1 MSDSHLPPLS
11 SDGVFSVSASSTIN
25 APPEK
30 VWAILLDFASY
41 NEWNAFVRGQVV
53 TDSSK
58 QPLQS
63 QTPAEGQYLYIYPV
77 HLPPTM
83 EKPGLFGESSAF
95 VQITTLDHENF
106 RVAWNTAGLPH
117 FLLHTER
124 WQALSYV
131 SIMKQTRYET
141 IEVFG
146 GLLAYF
152 VNWFVRPKLVLGF
165 QAMAEGLK
173 RRAEQA

>member
-1 MSDSHLPPLS
+1 MSGTSIWSSVNSRNSHVPNS
-11 SDGVFSVSASSTIN
+11 
-25 APPEK
+25 
-30 VWAILLDFASY
+30 
-41 NEWNAFVRGQVV
+41 RGQVV

-95 VQITTLDHENF
+95 VTITTLDHENF
-106 RVAWNTAGLPH
+106 RVAWNTAGLPK
-117 FLLHTER
+117 FILHTER
-124 WQALSYV
+124 WQVLSYD
-131 SIMKQTRYET
+131 SITKQTRYET

-173 RRAEQA
+173 RRAEQP